1 MKLKKK
7 LVWAGSVLFLLL
19 LLSASLFPA
28 GGTPQKKRAM
38 ALRLH
43 SASRLKTLGSDIER
57 YITETGR
64 RPERLNDIA
73 NSHSDP
79 IGKASYFMIPGSR
92 QNDAEARFSASTNEF
107 RYEDYSDYVLD
118 TNQAS
123 EILIYEKPGI
133 RNDNTV
139 YYYKKGFGVWKLKRT
154 EFEERLK
161 SGNFPPPWK

>member
-1 MKLKKK
+1 MTLKKK
-7 LVWAGSVLFLLL
+7 RVWAGSAMFLLM
-19 LLSASLFPA
+19 LLSAFLFPA
-28 GGTPQKKRAM
+28 GGTSKKKRAM

-43 SASRLKTLGSDIER
+43 IASRMETMGSDIER
-57 YITETGR
+57 YITENGE
-64 RPERLNDIA
+64 RPKRLNDIV
-73 NSHSDP
+73 NNHS
-79 IGKASYFMIPGSR
+79 GTVNKASYFIIPGSR
-92 QNDAEARFSASTNEF
+92 QKDAETRFAASASEF
-107 RYEDYSDYVLD
+107 YYEDYSDYVLD
-118 TNQAS
+118 TNQTS